1 MKKQQIQNSCYKF
14 LDATS
19 TLPGLTKASSK
30 AKSTLETE
38 TLQRQNYFTDK
49 SPNLKAVP
57 S

>member
-19 TLPGLTKASSK
+19 TLPGLTKAGSK
-30 AKSTLETE
+30 AKSTLETG
-38 TLQRQNYFTDK
+38 TLQRQNYFTDI